1 MIVTKNLGYPDDYNY
16 KPFKRFD
23 NYFQN
28 FKTDRQSKERR
39 EYRHLLAQVEA
50 SD

>member
-23 NYFQN
+23 GCFQK
-28 FKTDRQSKERR
+28 FKIDRQSEERR
-39 EYRHLLAQVEA
+39 EYRRLLARVEA
-50 SD
+50 PD